1 MKNTEAI
8 QKLQEEFCIKGF
20 TRTRMSNAVAIW
32 SHECHGHVQ
41 TSTFEG
47 IAEVG
52 IPICHECGK
61 DGVLVAVFVK
71 ESSSPA

>member
-8 QKLQEEFCIKGF
+8 QKLQEELCIKGF
-20 TRTRMSNAVAIW
+20 TRTRMSNAVAIF

-41 TSTFEG
+41 TATFED

-52 IPICHECGK
+52 TPICMDCGK
-61 DGVLVAVFVK
+61 DGQLVAVFVK
-71 ESSSPA
+71 ESSRPA

>member
-8 QKLQEEFCIKGF
+8 QNLQEELCIKGF
-20 TRTRMSNAVAIW
+20 TRTRMSNAVAIF
-32 SHECHGHVQ
+32 SLECHGHIQ
-41 TSTFEG
+41 TTTFEG

-52 IPICHECGK
+52 IPICQECGK
-61 DGVLVAVFVK
+61 EGKLVAVFVK